1 MTDRDRDHETLYLSE
16 KEIAKITGI
25 TMQTL
30 RNHRCQ
36 GRGLPYI
43 KLRRLVR
50 YSLSDV
56 LSYMESRKIIPES

>member
-1 MTDRDRDHETLYLSE
+1 MIDGEDREIIYLNE
-16 KEIAKITGI
+16 KAVSKITGI

-50 YSLSDV
+50 YNLRDV